1 MPGLFRVNRRPFQR
15 RSNVPELLFAILLL
29 LLGGAGAAVGLPS
42 RIGHRIGQAG
52 AVIGSAIGLV
62 AAIYVLAVGAPERM
76 FGVWHMPGGALHLQI
91 DVVSAFFL
99 IPVFGLS
106 VVTGLYGRSY
116 LLAGKSESESA
127 VSWFHLNLLTA
138 SMALVIAAHDGLLF
152 LLAWEIMAL
161 SPFFLVIFDDRKA
174 EARHAAWTY
183 LAATHLGTAFL
194 LAAFVTLG
202 ELAATSDF
210 DGYAAALSGHATLAS
225 GIFVLALIGFG
236 SKAGI
241 VPAHVWLPEAHPA
254 APSHASAL
262 MSGSMIKVGIYG
274 IVRMLMILGPPNVWW
289 GWALITVGATS
300 GVLGVLYALA
310 QHDLKRLLAYH
321 SVENIGIIL
330 LGLGIGV
337 LGMATGRPALAVI
350 GFAAGLLHVLNHC
363 IFKGL
368 LFLGAGAVQRG
379 AHTLD
384 LEELGGLLKRM
395 KWTGTAFLI
404 GSAAI
409 VGLPPLN
416 GFASEFLLFLG
427 GFVAVASPLAP
438 IATAGL
444 AVIVV
449 MGLISGLAAACFSKA
464 FGIVFLGIPRS
475 AEAAGAHEVAAP
487 MIAAMA
493 VLALLCILI
502 GLAAP
507 AAVIAIGGVV
517 AATTGLAPDLV
528 REQIAPAAGSL
539 TATAIVFAI
548 LIVAGAAAW
557 AGRTWSPRRN
567 AVRRGPVWG
576 CGYLFASARM
586 QYTASSF
593 AQPLVT
599 QFHLLIRNHQT
610 LTPPKGYFP
619 DASSYH
625 SDSGDPFLQLLFA
638 PTFRWFDRMANRLN
652 VIQRGHV
659 HVYVLY
665 IAATLIALL
674 IWESF

>member
-1 MPGLFRVNRRPFQR
+1 M
-15 RSNVPELLFAILLL
+15 
-29 LLGGAGAAVGLPS
+29 
-42 RIGHRIGQAG
+42 GQAG

-62 AAIYVLAVGAPERM
+62 PAIRVLADGVPERM

-106 VVTGLYGRSY
+106 IFTALYGRSY
-116 LLAGKSESESA
+116 LLTSKSESEST

-161 SPFFLVIFDDRKA
+161 SPFFLVIFEDRKA
-174 EARHAAWTY
+174 EARHAAWIY

-194 LAAFVTLG
+194 LVVFVALG
-202 ELAATSDF
+202 EITGTSDF
-210 DGYAAALSGHATLAS
+210 DGYGAALNGHAALSSVIFALAM
-225 GIFVLALIGFG
+225 IGFG

-274 IVRMLMILGPPNVWW
+274 IVRILMILGPPNVWW
-289 GWALITVGATS
+289 GWALITAGAAS

-337 LGMATGRPALAVI
+337 LGLATGRPALAVI

-368 LFLGAGAVQRG
+368 LFLGAGAVQHG

-395 KWTGTAFLI
+395 KWTGTTFLI

-416 GFASEFLLFLG
+416 GFVSEFLLFLS
-427 GFVAVASPLAP
+427 GFVAVASSRAP

-444 AVIVV
+444 TVIVV

-464 FGIVFLGIPRS
+464 FGIVFLGTPRS
-475 AEAAGAHEVAAP
+475 EQAAEAHEVAAP

-493 VLALLCILI
+493 VLALLCVAI

-507 AAVIAIGGVV
+507 AAAAAIGGVV
-517 AATTGLAPDLV
+517 AAATGLAPDVV
-528 REQIAPAAGSL
+528 REQTALAVGSL
-539 TATAIVFAI
+539 TATVAVFTIFIVI
-548 LIVAGAAAW
+548 GAVAW
-557 AGRTWSPRRN
+557 AGRAWSLRGNP
-567 AVRRGPVWG
+567 VRRGPVWG
-576 CGYLFASARM
+576 CGYLFPSARM

-599 QFHLLIRNHQT
+599 QFHLVIRSRET

-619 DASSYH
+619 NAGSYR
-625 SDSGDPFLQLLFA
+625 SDSGDPFVQLLFA
-638 PTFRWFDRMANRLN
+638 PTFRWFDRMVNRLN
-652 VIQRGHV
+652 VIQRGHI

-665 IAATLIALL
+665 LAATLIALL

>member
-1 MPGLFRVNRRPFQR
+1 
-15 RSNVPELLFAILLL
+15 VPELLIAILLL
-29 LLGGAGAAVGLPS
+29 LLGGVGAAVGLPS
-42 RIGHRIGQAG
+42 RIGHRVGQAG
-52 AVIGSAIGLV
+52 AIIGSAIGLV
-62 AAIYVLAVGAPERM
+62 AAIRVLAVGVPERM
-76 FGVWHMPGGALHLQI
+76 VGVWHMPGGALHLQI
-91 DVVSAFFL
+91 DIVSAFFL

-106 VVTGLYGRSY
+106 IATALYGRSY
-116 LLAGKSESESA
+116 LLARKSESEST

-138 SMALVIAAHDGLLF
+138 SMAGVIAAHDGLLF

-194 LAAFVTLG
+194 LVMFVTLG
-202 ELAATSDF
+202 ELGGTSDF
-210 DGYAAALSGHATLAS
+210 DAYTAALSTHSTLAS

-289 GWALITVGATS
+289 GWALIALGAAS
-300 GVLGVLYALA
+300 GLLGVLYALA

-330 LGLGIGV
+330 LGLGVGV
-337 LGMATGRPALAVI
+337 LGLATGRPGLAVI

-379 AHTLD
+379 AHSLD

-416 GFASEFLLFLG
+416 GFVSEFLLFLS
-427 GFVAVASPLAP
+427 GFVAVTSPLAS

-449 MGLISGLAAACFSKA
+449 MGLISGLAAACFAKA
-464 FGIVFLGIPRS
+464 FGIVFLGTPRS
-475 AEAAGAHEVAAP
+475 KEAAEAHEVATP
-487 MIAAMA
+487 MLAAMA
-493 VLALLCILI
+493 VLALLCVAI

-507 AAVIAIGGVV
+507 AAAVAIGGVV
-517 AATTGLAPDLV
+517 AAATGLAPSIV
-528 REQIAPAAGSL
+528 REQTALAAGSL
-539 TATAIVFAI
+539 TATVIVFTI
-548 LIVAGAAAW
+548 LIIVGAVAW
-557 AGRTWSPRRN
+557 AARAWRLRSNP
-567 AVRRGPVWG
+567 VRRRPVWG
-576 CGYLFASARM
+576 CGYLFPSARM

-599 QFHLLIRNHQT
+599 QFHLLIRSRET
-610 LTPPKGYFP
+610 LAPPKGYFP
-619 DASSYH
+619 EAGSYR

-638 PTFRWFDRMANRLN
+638 PTFRWFDRMVNRLN
-652 VIQRGHV
+652 VIQRGHI

-665 IAATLIALL
+665 LAATLIALL